1 MERTRCCNGR
11 GIIDVNFNNYARL
24 HVYLMIRGKNADDAC
39 IGRGEPSRASLRSV
53 PPRVSNF
60 FLSVSRSAM
69 AANARADLSRCAF
82 IRVEQAMRNWPRP
95 MKIRIRYGSTNSRP
109 MHLPPSVSPFP
120 LFFCFGQDEM
130 DLNERP
136 GCLRNCDICQDD
148 VSHRIDRSLS
158 LSLSPSFV
166 SARDRKRKWRNRG
179 GFSRVEK
186 PRRLVT
192 SRPMIASFSRVDLNG
207 HALEKGVGVAVT

>member
-1 MERTRCCNGR
+1 MYR
-11 GIIDVNFNNYARL
+11 ARR
-24 HVYLMIRGKNADDAC
+24 V
-39 IGRGEPSRASLRSV
+39 EPSRASLRSI

-95 MKIRIRYGSTNSRP
+95 MKIRIRYGSTTANSRP

-120 LFFCFGQDEM
+120 LFFCFAQDEM

-148 VSHRIDRSLS
+148 VSHRIDRSLFLLES
-158 LSLSPSFV
+158 LSLF
-166 SARDRKRKWRNRG
+166 
-179 GFSRVEK
+179 
-186 PRRLVT
+186 RLLLCQPET
-192 SRPMIASFSRVDLNG
+192 GRESGETEADSLG
-207 HALEKGVGVAVT
+207 

>member
-1 MERTRCCNGR
+1 M
-11 GIIDVNFNNYARL
+11 
-24 HVYLMIRGKNADDAC
+24 YLMIRGKNADDAW
-39 IGRGEPSRASLRSV
+39 RGEPSRASLRSV

-120 LFFCFGQDEM
+120 LFFCFAQDEM

-192 SRPMIASFSRVDLNG
+192 SRPMIASFVDLNG